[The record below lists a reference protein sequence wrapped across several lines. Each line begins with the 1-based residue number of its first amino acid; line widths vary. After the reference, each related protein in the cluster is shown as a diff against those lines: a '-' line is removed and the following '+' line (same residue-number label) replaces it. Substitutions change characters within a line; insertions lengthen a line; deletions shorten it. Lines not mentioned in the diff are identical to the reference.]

1 MNSKKWEGDFLMLIT
16 TIFWGGGSI
25 FSKQL
30 LAELDIFMVL
40 ALRFLS
46 GFLVC
51 FIVLNKRMK
60 NIKKTTIINSIVL
73 GGLLFFSYLTMMF
86 GVRITSASNSGF
98 IMSLSVVFV
107 PIILFIFENKTV
119 CIREIVSII
128 ITVAGVTFLCFQKN
142 KIFNQGDF
150 WTLVCAIIYA
160 IHIIIMEKK
169 VKEDNPVQLGTFQL
183 LWVGIICLVLS
194 IFCGNIGVPVTTQGW
209 FGLFYLG
216 VLCTGCGFLF
226 QSIAQTK
233 TNSTHISLIYA
244 TLPAFVAVFA
254 RIVYGEML
262 SIKRIL
268 GIIIMILGIAL
279 MEVDIEKLW
288 KKDIKSEQ

>member
-128 ITVAGVTFLCFQKN
+128 ITVAGVAFLCFQKN

-169 VKEDNPVQLGTFQL
+169 VKEDDPVQLGTFQL
-183 LWVGIICLVLS
+183 LWVGIICLVIS
-194 IFCGNIGVPVTTQGW
+194 IFYGNIGVPVTTQGW

-254 RIVYGEML
+254 RIVYGEMF

-279 MEVDIEKLW
+279 MEVDIEKMW

>member
-1 MNSKKWEGDFLMLIT
+1 MNNKKWEGDFLMLIT

-128 ITVAGVTFLCFQKN
+128 ITVAGVAFLCFQKN

-169 VKEDNPVQLGTFQL
+169 VKEDDPVQLGTFQL
-183 LWVGIICLVLS
+183 LWVGIICLVIS
-194 IFCGNIGVPVTTQGW
+194 IFYGNIGVPVTTQGW

-254 RIVYGEML
+254 RIVYGEMF

-279 MEVDIEKLW
+279 MEVDIEKMW

>member
-1 MNSKKWEGDFLMLIT
+1 
-16 TIFWGGGSI
+16 
-25 FSKQL
+25 
-30 LAELDIFMVL
+30 
-40 ALRFLS
+40 
-46 GFLVC
+46 
-51 FIVLNKRMK
+51 
-60 NIKKTTIINSIVL
+60 
-73 GGLLFFSYLTMMF
+73 MMF

-128 ITVAGVTFLCFQKN
+128 ITVAGVAFLCFQKN

-194 IFCGNIGVPVTTQGW
+194 ILYGNIGVPVTTQGW

>member
-1 MNSKKWEGDFLMLIT
+1 MNNEKWEGDFLMLIT

-128 ITVAGVTFLCFQKN
+128 ITVAGVAFLCFQKN

-169 VKEDNPVQLGTFQL
+169 VKEDDPVQLGTFQL
-183 LWVGIICLVLS
+183 LWVGIICLVIS
-194 IFCGNIGVPVTTQGW
+194 IFYGNIGVPVTTQGW

-254 RIVYGEML
+254 RIVYGEMF

-279 MEVDIEKLW
+279 MEVDIEKMW

>member
-128 ITVAGVTFLCFQKN
+128 ITVAGVAFLCFQKN

-194 IFCGNIGVPVTTQGW
+194 IFYGNIGVPVTTQGW